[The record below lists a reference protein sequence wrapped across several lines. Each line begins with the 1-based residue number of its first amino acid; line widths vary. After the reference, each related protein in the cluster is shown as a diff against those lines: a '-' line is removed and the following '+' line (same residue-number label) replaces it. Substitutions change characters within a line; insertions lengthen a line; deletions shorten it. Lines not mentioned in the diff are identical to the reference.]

1 MAAEKSSF
9 ESSVRSSTP
18 DDAVGYRVLIF
29 PNTYP
34 HASRG
39 RDYYAITANMIE
51 YPSGLPAGKHQIE
64 YIDKGGKAIAMRAA
78 VWVRLPGAAGDES
91 DGGDTRK
98 RQRAADVDEDSDD
111 DEDAAEDAPPG
122 KGAVRSGPTFQ
133 AKVQELQLQGR
144 RLRIARMAR
153 RTQEIGE
160 YHAQFSGLMDDTVS
174 RFQQLDAMAREN
186 LAMHAE
192 NTRRLV
198 SDIAKVPPPPPP
210 PQDWVGL
217 IKTGIEGIKDV
228 VVTALGAR
236 GSAPQSDAAKMAAEL
251 AAIRKLL
258 TSGAA
263 TVPTAQAGAAAAAS
277 SSSSVA
283 PVASTA
289 PAAAPVPAVGAATPP
304 TDAPTGKPAPAASAT
319 SAAAASTDS
328 APTNTGSAPAT
339 KEQATARGQH
349 SDDSGSGDSS
359 SNDNGPDD
367 SGSPPAVPEEAAE
380 ASHQQTEVNTKAYR
394 DAWKAMRRCISSITD
409 GDIIGMVVNP
419 ALMVTYIS
427 IVASLAPFHTG
438 AV

>member
-236 GSAPQSDAAKMAAEL
+236 GPAPQSDAAKMAAEL

-258 TSGAA
+258 TGGAA
-263 TVPTAQAGAAAAAS
+263 PAPTAQAGAAAAAS
-277 SSSSVA
+277 SSSPVA

-289 PAAAPVPAVGAATPP
+289 TAAAPVPAVGAATPP
-304 TDAPTGKPAPAASAT
+304 TDAPTGKPAPAAAAT
-319 SAAAASTDS
+319 TAAAASTDS
-328 APTNTGSAPAT
+328 APVSYTHLTLPT
-339 KEQATARGQH
+339 
-349 SDDSGSGDSS
+349 SDL
-359 SNDNGPDD
+359 
-367 SGSPPAVPEEAAE
+367 V
-380 ASHQQTEVNTKAYR
+380 
-394 DAWKAMRRCISSITD
+394 
-409 GDIIGMVVNP
+409 
-419 ALMVTYIS
+419 
-427 IVASLAPFHTG
+427 
-438 AV
+438 

>member
-1 MAAEKSSF
+1 
-9 ESSVRSSTP
+9 
-18 DDAVGYRVLIF
+18 
-29 PNTYP
+29 
-34 HASRG
+34 
-39 RDYYAITANMIE
+39 
-51 YPSGLPAGKHQIE
+51 
-64 YIDKGGKAIAMRAA
+64 MRAA

-236 GSAPQSDAAKMAAEL
+236 GPAPQSDAAKMAAEL

-263 TVPTAQAGAAAAAS
+263 TAPTAQAGAAAAAS
-277 SSSSVA
+277 SLSSVA
-283 PVASTA
+283 PVAATA
-289 PAAAPVPAVGAATPP
+289 PAAAPVPAVGAATLPA
-304 TDAPTGKPAPAASAT
+304 DAPTGKPAPAAAAT
-319 SAAAASTDS
+319 TAAAASTDS

-339 KEQATARGQH
+339 KEQATARGHH
-349 SDDSGSGDSS
+349 SDDSGSGDSGS
-359 SNDNGPDD
+359 DDIGPDD
-367 SGSPPAVPEEAAE
+367 SGSPPAVPEEAPE

-409 GDIIGMVVNP
+409 GDIISMVVNP